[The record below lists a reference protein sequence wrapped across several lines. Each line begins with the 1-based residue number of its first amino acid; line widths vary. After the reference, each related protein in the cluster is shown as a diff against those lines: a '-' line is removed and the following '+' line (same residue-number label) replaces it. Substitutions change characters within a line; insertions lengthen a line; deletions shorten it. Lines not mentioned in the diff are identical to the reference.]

1 MKKTE
6 SEQIAKWT
14 RNIKKL
20 YLFQFLAN
28 FHLISGVLIPF
39 FMTWG
44 QLTFFEVMCLESYF
58 TIMILVFEIPCGAIS
73 DYINRKFS
81 IILAGISV
89 SIAVLIYSSYP
100 NIILFVLGETFWAL
114 SAALISG
121 TDQALIYDSLK
132 KVGKEE
138 KINKKMATLN
148 SSMLIGIA
156 VSAPL
161 GSMISQLFSIP
172 FVMFIM
178 VVPFSLAT
186 IIAFTLKEPNETI
199 IKTKEKK
206 YTEIIVLGFNELKE
220 KKELRILGFESI
232 YVEVLIFFILWMY
245 QPYLEQLQISLAWF
259 GFVST
264 GMTLSQVLLTNLV
277 PKLEKNFQNRKNLIR
292 IYTLIPALGYILMG
306 LFQIPALSII
316 LILIVIGFGFSRKIF
331 FIEAINAQ
339 IKSKERA
346 TVLSTINMFSSLLRA
361 IFYPLVG
368 LFVMWSLNYTFI
380 ALGILVLID
389 SIGLRIKNE
398 YFKLEEVSSV
408 SKF

>member
-1 MKKTE
+1 MKKVE
-6 SEQIAKWT
+6 SEQITQWT

-58 TIMILVFEIPCGAIS
+58 TVMILVFEIPCGAIS

-89 SIAVLIYSSYP
+89 SVAVIIYSSSP
-100 NIILFVLGETFWAL
+100 HIILFVLGETFWAL

-132 KVGKEE
+132 KIGKEE
-138 KINKKMATLN
+138 KINKKMATLQ
-148 SSMLIGIA
+148 SYLLISMAI
-156 VSAPL
+156 SAPL
-161 GSMISQLFSIP
+161 GSMISQLISIP

-178 VVPFSLAT
+178 VIPFTLAT
-186 IIAFTLKEPNETI
+186 VVGLSLKEPNDKI
-199 IKTKEKK
+199 IKTKKRK
-206 YTEIIVLGFNELKE
+206 YTEIIVLGFNELKA

-232 YVEVLIFFILWMY
+232 FVEVLIFFILWMY
-245 QPYLEQLQISLAWF
+245 QPYLEQLRISLAWF

-292 IYTLIPALGYILMG
+292 IYT
-306 LFQIPALSII
+306 
-316 LILIVIGFGFSRKIF
+316 
-331 FIEAINAQ
+331 
-339 IKSKERA
+339 
-346 TVLSTINMFSSLLRA
+346 
-361 IFYPLVG
+361 
-368 LFVMWSLNYTFI
+368 
-380 ALGILVLID
+380 
-389 SIGLRIKNE
+389 
-398 YFKLEEVSSV
+398 
-408 SKF
+408 